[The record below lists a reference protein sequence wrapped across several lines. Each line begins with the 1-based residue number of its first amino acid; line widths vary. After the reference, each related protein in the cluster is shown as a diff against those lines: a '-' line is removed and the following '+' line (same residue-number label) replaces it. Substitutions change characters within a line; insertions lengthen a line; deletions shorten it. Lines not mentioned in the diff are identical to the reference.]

1 MSDSEDPELEEELQA
16 ADELLQDMQNDA
28 QSEPQP
34 RPVRWKKRDRQGDF
48 IPQRPSTSRS
58 TTCMPRVSRDQHQ
71 CPREETSYV
80 TSVNP
85 TKVYGTEVLRQ
96 ELLQLLEDGEE
107 DAAMTCETS
116 SESAATH
123 WAIRNMVS
131 SQKWKEA
138 RPCLIDNML
147 ATLDPQS
154 HRVCQCGKQVVV
166 RCLDCLPLPFLCAD
180 CDIAVHTRFVLH
192 NREAVTGG
200 FLQPS
205 SEFHKP
211 IVRLLPVQRPDHV
224 CDCPA
229 GNVEVSPGSVVAL
242 VTINGRY
249 NLALPVV
256 RCTSCGLMWSPSVK
270 DILGSGYWPGTLN
283 FCTLFSMDVFQSF
296 YDIKKAAPGMSLKA
310 FVKMLDERTAHFG
323 RTGRISA
330 DAFSK
335 SFLEWSAVKFEVDRM
350 CKEPCFS
357 CPACTPD
364 MLAVSVDGNRKLY
377 RFQSNASTS
386 EQANFEG
393 VFIEK
398 DEDVAEFV
406 KYIQRHTSHR
416 KLAANVP
423 GHITFLCSDVACKYF
438 PYLTKVAQQCP
449 ELRNLLSMRPFL
461 SVMHAKAHTWKC
473 EIKWGG
479 AFQDGAGSTVGEEVE
494 QVNRFL
500 SRAAITTKYMSK
512 AGRTD
517 MLTLLALG
525 WNKRKVEQLGR
536 TLSQRYLKIIRIL
549 REQVESLNATKNE
562 LGVDDDTLQQW
573 VADVQKWAEETDQT
587 DGSLGA
593 LQARIE
599 ELVVIIR
606 VRTQSLYRQNDSNK
620 SRHRIRKV
628 ILVEKKRLAAA
639 VDDYNKLAEP
649 TKQIVSS
656 DALIQTDIWPWQST
670 SEPAADLQTKRKVFE
685 KVMAV
690 RRLREE
696 EMILC
701 REMWHHWT
709 VLRMRSVVLGTISS
723 DSSLVGMSEDAQKG
737 LCSLVLKKQSELK
750 AEMLKVKDM
759 YKRIL
764 SHQPLLEM
772 DSEEEEDIP
781 DDATESDLSTSDED

>member
-1 MSDSEDPELEEELQA
+1 
-16 ADELLQDMQNDA
+16 
-28 QSEPQP
+28 
-34 RPVRWKKRDRQGDF
+34 
-48 IPQRPSTSRS
+48 
-58 TTCMPRVSRDQHQ
+58 
-71 CPREETSYV
+71 
-80 TSVNP
+80 
-85 TKVYGTEVLRQ
+85 
-96 ELLQLLEDGEE
+96 
-107 DAAMTCETS
+107 
-116 SESAATH
+116 
-123 WAIRNMVS
+123 
-131 SQKWKEA
+131 
-138 RPCLIDNML
+138 
-147 ATLDPQS
+147 
-154 HRVCQCGKQVVV
+154 
-166 RCLDCLPLPFLCAD
+166 
-180 CDIAVHTRFVLH
+180 
-192 NREAVTGG
+192 
-200 FLQPS
+200 
-205 SEFHKP
+205 
-211 IVRLLPVQRPDHV
+211 
-224 CDCPA
+224 
-229 GNVEVSPGSVVAL
+229 
-242 VTINGRY
+242 
-249 NLALPVV
+249 
-256 RCTSCGLMWSPSVK
+256 MWSPSVK
-270 DILGSGYWPGTLN
+270 DILGSGSWPGTLN

-296 YDIKKAAPGMSLKA
+296 YDIKKAAAGMSLKA
-310 FVKMLDERTAHFG
+310 FVKMLDERTAHSG
-323 RTGRISA
+323 RNGRISA

-386 EQANFEG
+386 EQGNFEG

-398 DEDVAEFV
+398 DEEVAEFV
-406 KYIQRHTSHR
+406 KYIQRHTNHVPGKGLCGSSSWTAAKESSKKSTGKLDEEGMEIAVCRHGVLLAALNMFRGEIFAYTLFLQR

-494 QVNRFL
+494 QVNSFL

-517 MLTLLALG
+517 MLSLLALG

-549 REQVESLNATKNE
+549 REQVESLNASRNE

-573 VADVQKWAEETDQT
+573 AE
-587 DGSLGA
+587 DG
-593 LQARIE
+593 
-599 ELVVIIR
+599 
-606 VRTQSLYRQNDSNK
+606 NK
-620 SRHRIRKV
+620 RRHRIRKV

-649 TKQIVSS
+649 TKQIISS
-656 DALIQTDIWPWQST
+656 DALMQTDIWPWQST
-670 SEPAADLQTKRKVFE
+670 SEPAADLRTKRKVFE

-701 REMWHHWT
+701 REMQHHWT

-723 DSSLVGMSEDAQKG
+723 DYESRFTLSTCDSLETPGEPSASCNILQHELAVGQFGVGWHFFGERTALHVFGRGSLTAIRPHVAGVCQQFLQDEGIDAVDWPAH
-737 LCSLVLKKQSELK
+737 SPELNP
-750 AEMLKVKDM
+750 
-759 YKRIL
+759 I
-764 SHQPLLEM
+764 
-772 DSEEEEDIP
+772 EDIW
-781 DDATESDLSTSDED
+781 DITSHSIHQLHHKMSRSGQML

>member
-16 ADELLQDMQNDA
+16 ADKLLQDMQNDA

-123 WAIRNMVS
+123 WAIRNMFGC
-131 SQKWKEA
+131 
-138 RPCLIDNML
+138 CLSKGQTM
-147 ATLDPQS
+147 
-154 HRVCQCGKQVVV
+154 C
-166 RCLDCLPLPFLCAD
+166 
-180 CDIAVHTRFVLH
+180 
-192 NREAVTGG
+192 VTA
-200 FLQPS
+200 Q
-205 SEFHKP
+205 
-211 IVRLLPVQRPDHV
+211 
-224 CDCPA
+224 
-229 GNVEVSPGSVVAL
+229 
-242 VTINGRY
+242 
-249 NLALPVV
+249 
-256 RCTSCGLMWSPSVK
+256 
-270 DILGSGYWPGTLN
+270 
-283 FCTLFSMDVFQSF
+283 QSF

-330 DAFSK
+330 DAFSR

-386 EQANFEG
+386 EQGNFEG

-406 KYIQRHTSHR
+406 KYIQRHTNHAPGKGLCGSSSWTAAKESSKKSTGKLDEEGMEIAVCRHGVLLAALNMFRGEIFAYPLFLQR

-494 QVNRFL
+494 QVNSFL

-593 LQARIE
+593 LQGRIE

-620 SRHRIRKV
+620 RRHRIRKV
-628 ILVEKKRLAAA
+628 ILDEKKRLAAA

-670 SEPAADLQTKRKVFE
+670 SEP
-685 KVMAV
+685 
-690 RRLREE
+690 
-696 EMILC
+696 
-701 REMWHHWT
+701 
-709 VLRMRSVVLGTISS
+709 
-723 DSSLVGMSEDAQKG
+723 SLVGMSEDAQKG
-737 LCSLVLKKQSELK
+737 LHSLVLKKQSELK

-764 SHQPLLEM
+764 SYQPLLEM
-772 DSEEEEDIP
+772 DSEEEEDIL